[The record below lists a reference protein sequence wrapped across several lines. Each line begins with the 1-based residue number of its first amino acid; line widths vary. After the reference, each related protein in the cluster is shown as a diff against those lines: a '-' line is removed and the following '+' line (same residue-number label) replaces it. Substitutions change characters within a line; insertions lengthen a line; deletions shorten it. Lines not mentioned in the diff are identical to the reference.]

1 MDTTETQEENIILST
16 DEKTNVYN
24 EENNQDKQEISKE
37 EKKKKRLNDECIE
50 LKNIKYKSM
59 LLNGVQKETEIKNN
73 LFDIEKVLEKEMQT
87 SQTNI
92 PWTKLEKATK
102 LKKLVDF
109 AETYGDKNKLS
120 EIEIAKLKTVLKESI
135 DRKHL
140 QRIKD
145 VNYDKETCTI
155 IDIPLLT
162 FNENSRKFI
171 VRRNEKKQNT
181 LKSVGAV
188 KRKSAK
194 SKLKTG
200 KNAKTSKIK
209 QPKVG
214 KPKTTKDNKR
224 QHNKTSK
231 SPKTPKSP
239 PSKK

>member
-1 MDTTETQEENIILST
+1 MDNTEIQEENIKLSA
-16 DEKTNVYN
+16 DET
-24 EENNQDKQEISKE
+24 ENQEDSKE
-37 EKKKKRLNDECIE
+37 DKKKKRLNDECIE

-59 LLNGVQKETEIKNN
+59 LLNGVQKETEVKNN
-73 LFDIEKVLEKEMQT
+73 LFDIEKVLEKEMQST
-87 SQTNI
+87 QKNI

-109 AETYGDKNKLS
+109 SESYGKKNNLS
-120 EIEIAKLKTVLKESI
+120 EVEISKLKTVLKESI

-162 FNENSRKFI
+162 FNENTRKFI

-194 SKLKTG
+194 SKLKS

-209 QPKVG
+209 QPKLS
-214 KPKTTKDNKR
+214 KLKTKDTKR
-224 QHNKTSK
+224 LHNKTSK

-239 PSKK
+239 PPKK

>member
-1 MDTTETQEENIILST
+1 MDNTEIQEENIKLSA
-16 DEKTNVYN
+16 DET
-24 EENNQDKQEISKE
+24 ENQEDSKE
-37 EKKKKRLNDECIE
+37 DKKKKRLNDECIE

-59 LLNGVQKETEIKNN
+59 LLNGVQKETEVKNN
-73 LFDIEKVLEKEMQT
+73 LFDIEKVLEKEMQST
-87 SQTNI
+87 QKNI

-109 AETYGDKNKLS
+109 SESYGKKNNLS
-120 EIEIAKLKTVLKESI
+120 EVEISKLKTVLKESI

-162 FNENSRKFI
+162 FNENTRKFI

-181 LKSVGAV
+181 LKSVGVV

-194 SKLKTG
+194 NKLKS

-209 QPKVG
+209 QPKLS
-214 KPKTTKDNKR
+214 KLKTKDTKR
-224 QHNKTSK
+224 LHNKTSK

-239 PSKK
+239 PPKK

>member
-1 MDTTETQEENIILST
+1 MDNTEIQEENIKLSEDDT
-16 DEKTNVYN
+16 
-24 EENNQDKQEISKE
+24 ENQQDSKE
-37 EKKKKRLNDECIE
+37 DKKKKRLNDECIE

-73 LFDIEKVLEKEMQT
+73 LFDIEKVLEKEMQST
-87 SQTNI
+87 QTNI

-109 AETYGDKNKLS
+109 SESYGKKNNLS
-120 EIEIAKLKTVLKESI
+120 EVEISKLKTVLKESI

-140 QRIKD
+140 QRVKD

-162 FNENSRKFI
+162 FNENTRKFI

-194 SKLKTG
+194 SKLKG

-209 QPKVG
+209 QPKLS
-214 KPKTTKDNKR
+214 KLKTKDTKR
-224 QHNKTSK
+224 LHNKTSK

-239 PSKK
+239 PPKK

>member
-1 MDTTETQEENIILST
+1 MDTTEIQENTKIST
-16 DEKTNVYN
+16 DETENLSN
-24 EENNQDKQEISKE
+24 ENEDNTKVD
-37 EKKKKRLNDECIE
+37 KKKKRLNDECIE

-73 LFDIEKVLEKEMQT
+73 LFDIEKVLEKEMQLT
-87 SQTNI
+87 QANI

-109 AETYGDKNKLS
+109 SESYGKKNNLS
-120 EIEIAKLKTVLKESI
+120 EVEISKLKTVLKESI

-162 FNENSRKFI
+162 FNENTRKFI

-194 SKLKTG
+194 SKLKS

-209 QPKVG
+209 QPKLT
-214 KPKTTKDNKR
+214 KLKTKDTKR
-224 QHNKTSK
+224 LHNKTSK

-239 PSKK
+239 PPKK

>member
-1 MDTTETQEENIILST
+1 MDNTEIDEENIKLSPDDT
-16 DEKTNVYN
+16 
-24 EENNQDKQEISKE
+24 ENQEDSKE
-37 EKKKKRLNDECIE
+37 DKKKKRLNDECIE

-87 SQTNI
+87 TQTNV

-109 AETYGDKNKLS
+109 SESYGKKNNLS
-120 EIEIAKLKTVLKESI
+120 EVEISKLKTVLKESI

-140 QRIKD
+140 QRVKD

-194 SKLKTG
+194 SKLKG

-209 QPKVG
+209 QPKLS
-214 KPKTTKDNKR
+214 KLKTKDTKR
-224 QHNKTSK
+224 LHNKTSK

-239 PSKK
+239 PPKK